1 MKCVYYTGAG
11 LVLLVLAGLVVGYNS
26 VRSYLRSDEF
36 RLMLGEEVGYE
47 LNGEAELAIF
57 QWDGWS
63 VKTDN
68 FTFKGQN
75 GIENIEA
82 RGIQAQVD
90 IGAVWNGA
98 YRVENVQLR
107 ELEFI
112 GDFRDDPEREIIVK
126 ERPVKE
132 KSFWDPFLPDSLE
145 VTGVDVA
152 SVKGSAE
159 TDEGPWSWKNASAK
173 IRPGSTNQV
182 YDVTLSGGE
191 ILTPLPLADKLTLR
205 TATGRYSGDR
215 FFLLSSKFDVLEKG
229 LMIAE
234 GDFGVEDGAWQF
246 RGEVTGARIQEI
258 VDEDWKQRLM
268 GPLDLSFEATGKP
281 GSTTRTTGHLKIKE
295 GILTALPLLDK
306 IAAYANTSRF
316 RRLVLNEISLDFKRV
331 GEKLELTNIILWS
344 EGLVRLE
351 GEMEIEGNDILKGD
365 FRVGVSPGTLAHI
378 PGAETKVFQRGDLGF
393 LWTSLKVSGTLDSP
407 QEDLS
412 DRLIAAAKDRMF
424 ELLPGVGEYALKFT
438 GQPIGEA
445 TKASLKEGG
454 IILKMGKSA
463 FDKAAEL
470 LNPDITGG
478 PAKVI
483 EGGAEVIEK
492 GTGVIKEGVD
502 TIFDIFGRPIP
513 K

>member
-1 MKCVYYTGAG
+1 
-11 LVLLVLAGLVVGYNS
+11 
-26 VRSYLRSDEF
+26 
-36 RLMLGEEVGYE
+36 
-47 LNGEAELAIF
+47 
-57 QWDGWS
+57 
-63 VKTDN
+63 
-68 FTFKGQN
+68 
-75 GIENIEA
+75 
-82 RGIQAQVD
+82 
-90 IGAVWNGA
+90 
-98 YRVENVQLR
+98 
-107 ELEFI
+107 
-112 GDFRDDPEREIIVK
+112 
-126 ERPVKE
+126 
-132 KSFWDPFLPDSLE
+132 
-145 VTGVDVA
+145 
-152 SVKGSAE
+152 
-159 TDEGPWSWKNASAK
+159 
-173 IRPGSTNQV
+173 
-182 YDVTLSGGE
+182 
-191 ILTPLPLADKLTLR
+191 
-205 TATGRYSGDR
+205 
-215 FFLLSSKFDVLEKG
+215 
-229 LMIAE
+229 
-234 GDFGVEDGAWQF
+234 
-246 RGEVTGARIQEI
+246 
-258 VDEDWKQRLM
+258 
-268 GPLDLSFEATGKP
+268 
-281 GSTTRTTGHLKIKE
+281 GHLKIKE